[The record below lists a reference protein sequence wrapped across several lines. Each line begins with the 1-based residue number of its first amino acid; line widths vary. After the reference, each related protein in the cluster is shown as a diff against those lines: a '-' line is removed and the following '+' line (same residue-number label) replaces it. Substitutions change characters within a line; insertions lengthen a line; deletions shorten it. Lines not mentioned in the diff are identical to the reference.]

1 MKVKESIK
9 KNKTNIITFLVMLCF
24 SIVMCNGFVR
34 MHYTADSYKIADWG
48 YEKYM
53 FARSLKDGR
62 IFMFIFLDICN
73 IINLPLKW
81 TNYISE
87 IFGLNFSCLSV
98 MIIRSIIVNLKEPKT
113 KWQIFLVDI
122 ISYLTIFNFMYIEVL
137 YFIETIVISL
147 SVLLFTLAAK
157 EIVLSEN
164 KYIPKSI
171 IYSILATFSYQGTIG
186 YFLVL
191 ICALIII
198 KNKDN
203 IKEILKKFGIV
214 ILCSGISVIL
224 NLIAVKVICNYYGYE
239 QTRLALNKVL
249 FNIGYFIENMRYI
262 IINSCGMIGQG
273 VFVGI
278 LGLFEIIIIGYSL
291 EKRQYKNIWI
301 SILIILIS
309 IVLSFAM
316 FIGTNSSFE
325 HGRMY
330 VGLGALPMIIIMY
343 AYIDMNILQEKSFY
357 EKALIIF
364 VMFYFVLNTS
374 NYIRKIENVQL
385 KNKLEKE
392 YSEKIVNYI
401 KENNLDVKYAV
412 IVDIRNHEEELYF
425 QEIKDKDKDNLT
437 INELKGHGAAISGL
451 IANTDIKL
459 QEIEDEKI
467 ENEYRRRYEEGN
479 RKGFIGD
486 TYSAIIDNI
495 LVMPAFIG

>member
-1 MKVKESIK
+1 
-9 KNKTNIITFLVMLCF
+9 
-24 SIVMCNGFVR
+24 

-113 KWQIFLVDI
+113 KWQSFLVDI

-214 ILCSGISVIL
+214 ILCSGISVI
-224 NLIAVKVICNYYGYE
+224 
-239 QTRLALNKVL
+239 VL

-425 QEIKDKDKDNLT
+425 QEIKDKDNLT

-479 RKGFIGD
+479 REGFIGD